1 MLMENHGISWEQT
14 QQNWCLFQLRS
25 NRSKQRNC
33 QLWIESL
40 QQARNVFNF
49 VNFWS
54 FSIILYST
62 ILRQFY
68 RQLCFSIWTLI
79 TSIMYTVIIGSSAKW
94 GSRQIWSIGA
104 AKTWK
109 RKVWKWQGCQKKTVV
124 KKYQQAFH
132 NTNTFV
138 AINDCSRIYFRI
150 EDISEIVCSS
160 NLSLRCFRFF
170 WRTKKGLVSSNS
182 GVGCWRLI
190 AGRKFE
196 LYFGASFWKTYCFLC
211 SVSIIFTLNPFF
223 FARKSSSSVVWL
235 HCLVFVLFSCMAV
248 WRRMLIGI
256 S

>member
-1 MLMENHGISWEQT
+1 MILFTNSLFVYFKCWWKIMEFLGNRPNKIDVYFNRDQIV
-14 QQNWCLFQLRS
+14 QN
-25 NRSKQRNC
+25 KRNC

-79 TSIMYTVIIGSSAKW
+79 TSIMYTVTIGSSAKW

-196 LYFGASFWKTYCFLC
+196 LYFGASFESLLY
-211 SVSIIFTLNPFF
+211 
-223 FARKSSSSVVWL
+223 
-235 HCLVFVLFSCMAV
+235 LVLGQHH
-248 WRRMLIGI
+248 LYL
-256 S
+256 